1 MTLSLPLPFRLILWL
16 LWDKLSLVLTVK
28 TLLDYLRLISDFV
41 ILSCEGKGIISL
53 LKRISKQSLEHFFG
67 TSEVWS
73 PTTMSDIMRHKVR
86 FDCHCLTKLESG
98 IFLFLVVQLVC
109 GDGASQQLRRVH
121 IDKACVSFQR
131 SEDARVLAQ
140 VSECFE
146 CPLETAWQPSSVP
159 AFDDHK
165 NASFQVIV
173 FKR

>member
-1 MTLSLPLPFRLILWL
+1 MPYRLILWL
-16 LWDKLSLVLTVK
+16 LWDKLSIVLTVK
-28 TLLDYLRLISDFV
+28 TLLAYLRSISDFV

-53 LKRISKQSLEHFFG
+53 LKRIFKQSLEHFLG

-73 PTTMSDIMRHKVR
+73 PTTMSDIMRHEVR
-86 FDCHCLTKLESG
+86 VYCRTKLTRLEWKVAYH
-98 IFLFLVVQLVC
+98 ILFLVLQLVC

-146 CPLETAWQPSSVP
+146 CPLEIAWQPSSVP

-173 FKR
+173 IKR

>member
-1 MTLSLPLPFRLILWL
+1 
-16 LWDKLSLVLTVK
+16 
-28 TLLDYLRLISDFV
+28 
-41 ILSCEGKGIISL
+41 
-53 LKRISKQSLEHFFG
+53 
-67 TSEVWS
+67 
-73 PTTMSDIMRHKVR
+73 MSDIMRHKVIV
-86 FDCHCLTKLESG
+86 DCLTKLVKVESG
-98 IFLFLVVQLVC
+98 IILVLQLVC
-109 GDGASQQLRRVH
+109 GDGASQQLRQVH

-173 FKR
+173 NKR

>member
-28 TLLDYLRLISDFV
+28 TLVDYLRLISDFV
-41 ILSCEGKGIISL
+41 ILSCEGKGIVSL
-53 LKRISKQSLEHFFG
+53 LKRISKQSLEHFLG

-86 FDCHCLTKLESG
+86 VDFLTKLVKVESG
-98 IFLFLVVQLVC
+98 IFLVLQLVC
-109 GDGASQQLRRVH
+109 GDGASQQLRQVH

-146 CPLETAWQPSSVP
+146 CPLEIAWQPSSVP

-173 FKR
+173 IKR

>member
-1 MTLSLPLPFRLILWL
+1 
-16 LWDKLSLVLTVK
+16 
-28 TLLDYLRLISDFV
+28 
-41 ILSCEGKGIISL
+41 
-53 LKRISKQSLEHFFG
+53 
-67 TSEVWS
+67 
-73 PTTMSDIMRHKVR
+73 MSDIMRHKVIV
-86 FDCHCLTKLESG
+86 DCLTKLVKVESG
-98 IFLFLVVQLVC
+98 IFLVLQLVC
-109 GDGASQQLRRVH
+109 GDGASQQLRQVH

-173 FKR
+173 NKR